1 MHEHHYRTPINKRT
15 RHVARRTRA
24 VRTYVRGQ
32 ATTDV
37 YMLCNDGRGSGCQ
50 FTVVVILIVSTHR
63 GPRVQELA
71 KPWQSCGVR
80 VRAWAH
86 ASVALATTIVWLA
99 WAHVSRFD
107 RSPLPP
113 APFHTTSCLKIAG
126 YLGSCALYCT
136 TGVPL
141 H

>member
-1 MHEHHYRTPINKRT
+1 MWQGE
-15 RHVARRTRA
+15 RA
-24 VRTYVRGQ
+24 PCVRTYVRTWPSDDRRVHAMQRRQGQ
-32 ATTDV
+32 RLSV
-37 YMLCNDGRGSGCQ
+37 HCRGHP
-50 FTVVVILIVSTHR
+50 HR
-63 GPRVQELA
+63 RHTGEGGPRVQELA